1 MEQERS
7 SSLFEMNMDAG
18 AQSSISSVS
27 KWMRFIAISGF
38 IMLGLL
44 LLIFGMAGQELFK
57 RLRLLSELG
66 SNSFAGMIIVIV
78 LIGVAIGGTWMF
90 LMFKAS
96 TQLKK
101 GLDSKNTTEL
111 GDGFK
116 ALRTYFVFSIVMSV
130 LSILYALSTLLK
142 F

>member
-1 MEQERS
+1 
-7 SSLFEMNMDAG
+7 MNMDAG

-27 KWMRFIAISGF
+27 KWMRFISISGF
-38 IMLGLL
+38 VALGLVL
-44 LLIFGMAGQELFK
+44 LVFGIAGQELLK
-57 RLRLLSELG
+57 NLRMLSDLNG
-66 SNSFAGMIIVIV
+66 SFAGMIIVIV
-78 LIGVAIGGTWMF
+78 LIAVAVVGIWMF

-101 GLDSKNTTEL
+101 GIESKNTAEL
-111 GDGFK
+111 ADGFK

-130 LSILYALSTLLK
+130 LSILYALSTILN

>member
-1 MEQERS
+1 MEQEQS
-7 SSLFEMNMDAG
+7 SSIFEMNMDAG

-27 KWMRFIAISGF
+27 KWMRFISISGF
-38 IMLGLL
+38 VALGLVL
-44 LLIFGMAGQELFK
+44 LVFGIAGQELLK
-57 RLRLLSELG
+57 NLRMLSDLNG
-66 SNSFAGMIIVIV
+66 SFAGMIIVIV
-78 LIGVAIGGTWMF
+78 LIAVAVVGIWMF

-101 GLDSKNTTEL
+101 GIESKNTAEL
-111 GDGFK
+111 ADGFR

-130 LSILYALSTLLK
+130 LSILYALSTILN